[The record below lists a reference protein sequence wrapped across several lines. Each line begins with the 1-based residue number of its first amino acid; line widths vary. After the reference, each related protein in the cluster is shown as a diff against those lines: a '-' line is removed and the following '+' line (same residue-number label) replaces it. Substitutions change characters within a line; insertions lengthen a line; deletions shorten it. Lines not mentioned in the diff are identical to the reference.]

1 MQYSGL
7 ALIPVL
13 LSRQNNLTNLILRF
27 DCDILPHQ
35 PTKPAHLSVRT
46 DWFIAAVRTN
56 KMTSG
61 CFDAR
66 DTGASQ
72 TWAEEKLS
80 SHLNSCTEM
89 LRLTCL
95 GQLSPLCWKT
105 GAFCVAKCAHSVLQP
120 HAVWPS
126 SFDKFFICRFFPQCR
141 TSDLIQC
148 FFFHLYDYFIIHAQ
162 SIHQIYE

>member
-1 MQYSGL
+1 MWYSGL
-7 ALIPVL
+7 SLIPVL

-27 DCDILPHQ
+27 DCDVLPHQ

-46 DWFIAAVRTN
+46 DWFFAAVRTN

-61 CFDAR
+61 CFDAQ

-72 TWAEEKLS
+72 TSAEEKLS

-89 LRLTCL
+89 LRLTAAPDSACACLSCL

-105 GAFCVAKCAHSVLQP
+105 GAFCVAKRAHSVLQP
-120 HAVWPS
+120 HAVWSS
-126 SFDKFFICRFFPQCR
+126 SFDKFFICRFFPNAEL
-141 TSDLIQC
+141 LI
-148 FFFHLYDYFIIHAQ
+148 
-162 SIHQIYE
+162 